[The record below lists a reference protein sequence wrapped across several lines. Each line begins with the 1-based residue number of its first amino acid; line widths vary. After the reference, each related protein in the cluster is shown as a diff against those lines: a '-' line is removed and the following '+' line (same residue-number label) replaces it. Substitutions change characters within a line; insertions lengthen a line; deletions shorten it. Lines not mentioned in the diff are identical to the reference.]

1 MKKTLR
7 RERRLLLAIASFAS
21 FWAYSGT
28 AWADGQSPEPPT
40 ADDTGFTV
48 LNNSTNV
55 THWGL
60 GVGAGIEQA
69 PYKGYG
75 TKYTPIPLISFD
87 NKWVHAFGTAV
98 DLKIGKW
105 SNVSL
110 ALRGQYAIG
119 DGYKASHAPILSGMQ
134 NRNGAFWYGPA
145 LAWHTAYG
153 TLSGDFLEG
162 GNKGQK
168 ATIDFSKT
176 FEYGKFEFEPHAG
189 VDWLSSKYVDYYF
202 GVRSSEARAGRPE
215 YAGKATYDISVGT
228 RIDYKFTRHQILILD
243 VGVAHLGSGIT
254 DSPLVGKRYIPQ
266 ARVGYLYEFN

>member
-7 RERRLLLAIASFAS
+7 REHTLLLAIASF
-21 FWAYSGT
+21 FVHSG
-28 AWADGQSPEPPT
+28 AVWADSAGPEPVT
-40 ADDTGFTV
+40 ADDAGFTV

-110 ALRGQYAIG
+110 ALRGKFAIG
-119 DGYKASHAPILSGMQ
+119 DGYKQSDAPILSGMQ
-134 NRNGAFWYGPA
+134 TRNGAFWYGPA
-145 LAWHTAYG
+145 LAWHTAFG
-153 TLSGDFLEG
+153 TLAGDFLEG

-168 ATIDFSKT
+168 ASIDFSKS
-176 FEYGKFEFEPHAG
+176 FGYGKFLFEPHAG
-189 VDWLSSKYVDYYF
+189 AEWLSSKYVDYYY
-202 GVRSSEARAGRPE
+202 GVRSSEARAGRPA
-215 YAGKATYDISVGT
+215 YTGKSTFDMSVGV
-228 RIDYKFTRHQILILD
+228 RVDYKFTRHQTAILD
-243 VGVAHLGSGIT
+243 LGVSHLGGGIT
-254 DSPLVGKRYIPQ
+254 DSPLVGKRFIPQ
-266 ARVGYLYEFN
+266 ARIGYLYEFN